1 MIKTFLSI
9 LENIYKTDLITIII
23 IGGISS
29 WITLFLKSKIENLR
43 EMERRLND
51 KRWQIYIKVLEPYF
65 ILFSDIKG
73 KGVDNAIEKINTS
86 KYRQS
91 TFELNIFGS
100 DEVVRA
106 NNKMYQFLY
115 KNRDLSKKNTVV
127 ILFGKLILEIRKS
140 IGNKKTKLDEI
151 EMLESCVFRSIRT
164 AIPKASGH

>member
-1 MIKTFLSI
+1 MIKNFLLI

-151 EMLESCVFRSIRT
+151 EMLESMIKD
-164 AIPKASGH
+164 IK

>member
-51 KRWQIYIKVLEPYF
+51 KRWQIYIKVLEPYY

-151 EMLESCVFRSIRT
+151 EMLESMIKD
-164 AIPKASGH
+164 IK

>member
-1 MIKTFLSI
+1 
-9 LENIYKTDLITIII
+9 
-23 IGGISS
+23 
-29 WITLFLKSKIENLR
+29 
-43 EMERRLND
+43 MERRLND

-73 KGVDNAIEKINTS
+73 KGVNNAIEKINTS

-151 EMLESCVFRSIRT
+151 EMLESMIKD
-164 AIPKASGH
+164 IK

>member
-115 KNRDLSKKNTVV
+115 KNRDLSKK
-127 ILFGKLILEIRKS
+127 IL
-140 IGNKKTKLDEI
+140 
-151 EMLESCVFRSIRT
+151 
-164 AIPKASGH
+164 

>member
-73 KGVDNAIEKINTS
+73 KGVDKAIEKINTS
-86 KYRQS
+86 EYRQS

-140 IGNKKTKLDEI
+140 ISNKKTKLDEI
-151 EMLESCVFRSIRT
+151 EMLESMIKD
-164 AIPKASGH
+164 IK

>member
-73 KGVDNAIEKINTS
+73 KGVNNAIEKINTS

-151 EMLESCVFRSIRT
+151 EMLESMIKD
-164 AIPKASGH
+164 IK

>member
-43 EMERRLND
+43 EIERRLND

-73 KGVDNAIEKINTS
+73 KGVNNAIEKINTS

-151 EMLESCVFRSIRT
+151 EMLESMIKD
-164 AIPKASGH
+164 IK

>member
-73 KGVDNAIEKINTS
+73 KGVNNAIEKINTS

-106 NNKMYQFLY
+106 NNEMYQFLY

-127 ILFGKLILEIRKS
+127 ILFGKLLLEIRKS

-151 EMLESCVFRSIRT
+151 EMLESMIKD
-164 AIPKASGH
+164 IK